1 MRFRTFTWRAGVLA
15 CSSIVRRCSDR
26 LAGARAGM
34 YLTLA
39 DTGVKQVVVHGPPGT
54 SRFLSAGQ
62 AFCENRPDAQ
72 LSSDEMK
79 LESPDAFTDGNVSIQ
94 PYVAWP
100 ETDDD
105 GPSQATNGGGQGQED
120 GRGGGEEEEEEE
132 EEMEEEADAV
142 RKNVRH
148 KQPRRDSAVS
158 YVMRFPDVPGKF
170 DVNKAKAL
178 GMRQTLHPKT
188 MNNQP

>member
-1 MRFRTFTWRAGVLA
+1 LTTRPGV
-15 CSSIVRRCSDR
+15 C
-26 LAGARAGM
+26 AGM

-72 LSSDEMK
+72 LSSEELK
-79 LESPDAFTDGNVSIQ
+79 LESPDAFADGNVSIQ

-105 GPSQATNGGGQGQED
+105 GPSQATRGGAEGQED
-120 GRGGGEEEEEEE
+120 VGGNGE
-132 EEMEEEADAV
+132 EEMEEEADAGK
-142 RKNVRH
+142 KNVRH
-148 KQPRRDSAVS
+148 KPPRRGCAVS

-170 DVNKAKAL
+170 DVGKAKAL
-178 GMRQTLHPKT
+178 GICDKPCNINH
-188 MNNQP
+188 QP